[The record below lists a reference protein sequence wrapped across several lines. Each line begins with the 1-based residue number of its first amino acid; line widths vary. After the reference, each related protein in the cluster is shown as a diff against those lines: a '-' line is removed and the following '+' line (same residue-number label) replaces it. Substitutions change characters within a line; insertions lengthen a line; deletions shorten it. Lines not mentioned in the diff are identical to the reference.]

1 MRFLDLHFHTNG
13 KAVAVNAFMVVYV
26 HPIVMGAHEGSEIL
40 LQGRPAG
47 ETLKVAESVQEVL
60 KKIASVT
67 GDYAIK

>member
-1 MRFLDLHFHTNG
+1 
-13 KAVAVNAFMVVYV
+13 
-26 HPIVMGAHEGSEIL
+26 MGAHEGSEIL

>member
-1 MRFLDLHFHTNG
+1 MPLWSSTFT
-13 KAVAVNAFMVVYV
+13 
-26 HPIVMGAHEGSEIL
+26 PIVMGAHEGSEIL